1 MNLNIDNIYHL
12 ITICLAL
19 LFSMYLFFNKTK
31 ERLGNIFLG
40 YFILDFALESFDVL
54 LSKTSFYTEHPNFY
68 LIIPAFAFLIYPSWF
83 FYIKTTAFKDYKLRK
98 VDLLHL
104 IPFIAIT
111 IIFLFSYHLQPD
123 EIKLEIRTN
132 PYNTPLFVSF
142 IYYLLRI
149 QGIVYGIWSIK
160 IVYRFKKIVNE
171 NYSNIND
178 KNYKWILQLTI
189 VFVYFIL
196 TALVY
201 NIFKF
206 GFKELYEEQNIHHHI
221 SSIITLIFLSW
232 IVYKGMSQPYLFNG
246 VDSNIKLLEEYLKEK
261 KGEEKKSKSNEIT
274 TQDSALKD
282 KIEEYV
288 ITNKIYTNS
297 SITLFEL
304 ANGLGMSSYELSLF
318 LNKTLNKNFFD
329 YINEFRIKNAMEIL
343 QNPDKKNL
351 TILEILYE
359 VGFNSKS
366 SFNTA
371 FKKFTKQTPTQYRE
385 NTLKSRS

>member
-1 MNLNIDNIYHL
+1 MNIDNIYEL
-12 ITICLAL
+12 ITIFLAL
-19 LFSMYLFFNKTK
+19 LFSMYVFFNKTK
-31 ERLGNIFLG
+31 ERTSNIFLG
-40 YFILDFALESFDVL
+40 YFILDFAIESFDVL
-54 LSKTSFYTEHPNFY
+54 LSNTSFYTEHPNFY
-68 LIIPAFAFLIYPSWF
+68 LIIPALAFLIHPSWF

-123 EIKLEIRTN
+123 DVKLDIRTN
-132 PYNTPLFVSF
+132 PNHTPWFVGF
-142 IYYLLRI
+142 TYYLLRI

-196 TALVY
+196 AALVF

-221 SSIITLIFLSW
+221 SSIITIIFLSW
-232 IVYKGMSQPYLFNG
+232 IIYKGMSQPYLFNG

-261 KGEEKKSKSNEIT
+261 KEKEKKSKSKEST
-274 TQDSALKD
+274 TQNSALKD
-282 KIEEYV
+282 RLEEYV

-297 SITLFEL
+297 SITIFEL

-329 YINEFRIKNAMEIL
+329 YINEYRIKNAMQIL
-343 QNPDKKNL
+343 QDPNQKQL
-351 TILEILYE
+351 TVLEILYD

-371 FKKFTKQTPTQYRE
+371 FKKYTGKTPTEYRKKY
-385 NTLKSRS
+385 LKSVD